1 MDSGFKRTLCGGP
14 WELFKS
20 DNYLE
25 PQGRLGCCPPGK
37 FMTDNLV
44 DPFVAADHCASCE
57 TGFFTDGDIHD
68 LSCRTC
74 PKGYEI
80 IGTDTTKCY
89 ICSFSKVSFFLFCF
103 VRTLVVFKRN
113 ILSFALT
120 L

>member
-1 MDSGFKRTLCGGP
+1 VFQNQLTFKRTLCGGP

-20 DNYLE
+20 DNYLV
-25 PQGRLGCCPPGK
+25 PMDLPHGGQTGRLGCCPPGK
-37 FMTDNLV
+37 FMTDNMA

-57 TGFFTDGDIHD
+57 IGFFTDGDIHD

-80 IGTDTTKCY
+80 IGTHTTKCY

-103 VRTLVVFKRN
+103 VRTVVVF
-113 ILSFALT
+113 
-120 L
+120 

>member
-1 MDSGFKRTLCGGP
+1 MFQGSGFKRTLCGGP

-20 DNYLE
+20 NNKLE
-25 PQGRLGCCPPGK
+25 DTGRLGCCPPGK
-37 FMTDNLV
+37 FMTDNMV

-103 VRTLVVFKRN
+103 VRTVVVF
-113 ILSFALT
+113 
-120 L
+120 